1 MGLMNAVK
9 LFTSPSKAWASIAH
23 EQISMG
29 QLIVY
34 VLVMAAIPSVCGYVG
49 VVINGWS
56 VTDQV
61 SKLTADSALQL
72 SMLTAVAVVVAVFV
86 LGAFVSWMAKTYG
99 CTASMTQSAMMIAYA
114 ATPLFL
120 SGLTL
125 INPNLWL
132 NVLALTV
139 GISYATYLLYTGLP
153 KVMNISQERGIL
165 FASSILTVAL
175 VVLVAILAATV
186 ILWSFGLGPV
196 YTN

>member
-1 MGLMNAVK
+1 MGLMNAVG
-9 LFTSPSKAWASIAH
+9 LFFNPDKTWTTIAN
-23 EQISMG
+23 EKSSFG
-29 QLIVY
+29 QLLVY
-34 VLVMAAIPSVCGYVG
+34 LLIMAAVPSVCGYVG

-56 VTDQV
+56 VSGEV
-61 SKLTADSALQL
+61 NKLTADSALQL
-72 SMLTAVAVVVAVFV
+72 SILTGVAIVVAVFV
-86 LGAFVSWMAKTYG
+86 LGSFVTWMAKTYG
-99 CTASMTQSAMMIAYA
+99 SAPTLPQSAMMIAYA

-120 SGLTL
+120 SGVTL
-125 INPNLWL
+125 ICPNLLL

-165 FASSILTVAL
+165 FASSILTVGL

-196 YTN
+196 YTS